1 MTKEEKIEKVCKTMN
16 KIYPNIEVMAEKIID
31 VLEEPEERFL
41 DYEIVGVWGARYY
54 AEYQDVEGREPTADI
69 LKLTPEVLAATV
81 GARIPGAKWAAVDK
95 DSTMY
100 FYTDEPVRSSTYNCW
115 FGPECK
121 DTISNPYCIPC
132 PVDGWAIAKWRL
144 E

>member
-1 MTKEEKIEKVCKTMN
+1 MTKEEIKKAILDDEECLDGIVDIIYQFKSEQEEPKIRFLQNEIVFLSRLGYVRFGTLEKVKEIKH
-16 KIYPNIEVMAEKIID
+16 KIP
-31 VLEEPEERFL
+31 
-41 DYEIVGVWGARYY
+41 
-54 AEYQDVEGREPTADI
+54 
-69 LKLTPEVLAATV
+69 PEVLAATV
-81 GARIPGAKWAAVDK
+81 AARIPGAKWAAVDK

-115 FGPECK
+115 FSPKCK

-132 PVDGWAIAKWRL
+132 PVEDWKKAKWRL